1 MKNEEREAWYST
13 SSKVRRTNRYTSTV
27 VEQSTSY
34 TRTAL
39 TPAASRLT
47 QCCVRLVLVRPP
59 FLRCIL
65 HAAWCLWLYLWGMA
79 SHEGV
84 SLCYA
89 TMMQHRGLGLGF
101 DSNSATFFEFRK
113 FEYLNYSNFE
123 LKSNF
128 HVLHLR
134 CVR

>member
-1 MKNEEREAWYST
+1 M
-13 SSKVRRTNRYTSTV
+13 STV
-27 VEQSTSY
+27 EAT
-34 TRTAL
+34 
-39 TPAASRLT
+39 TPDGDGQLKS
-47 QCCVRLVLVRPP
+47 
-59 FLRCIL
+59 
-65 HAAWCLWLYLWGMA
+65 
-79 SHEGV
+79 S
-84 SLCYA
+84 